1 MQDEKIIE
9 LYFERDERA
18 ISETDE
24 KYGPYCRKIAYNLLY
39 DEFDS
44 EECVNDTYMKAWSS
58 IPPTRPGIFSAFLA
72 KITRNLALDRLKMAS
87 AKKRID
93 HTPASLDE
101 LSECIGGSDF
111 TEEMSASKLGEII
124 SRFLKSESRNSRLI
138 FIRRY
143 FFEDTVRDIARLL
156 HLSEANVKTS
166 LHRTRA
172 RLAKFLSEE
181 GVFV

>member
-24 KYGPYCRKIAYNLLY
+24 KYGPYCRKIAYNLLS

-44 EECVNDTYMKAWSS
+44 EECVNDTYMKAWNA
-58 IPPTRPGIFSAFLA
+58 IPPTKPSIFSAFLA
-72 KITRNLALDRLKMAS
+72 KITRNLALDRLKCKG

-101 LSECIGGSDF
+101 LSECIGGFDF
-111 TEEMSASKLGEII
+111 SEELSASELGEII
-124 SRFLKSESRNSRLI
+124 SRFLKTEQKSARII

-143 FFEDTVRDIARLL
+143 FFEDSIKDIARLL
-156 HLSEANVKTS
+156 RFSEGNVKTT

>member
-58 IPPTRPGIFSAFLA
+58 IPPTRPGIFSAFL
-72 KITRNLALDRLKMAS
+72 
-87 AKKRID
+87 
-93 HTPASLDE
+93 
-101 LSECIGGSDF
+101 GSK
-111 TEEMSASKLGEII
+111 SCSK
-124 SRFLKSESRNSRLI
+124 
-138 FIRRY
+138 
-143 FFEDTVRDIARLL
+143 
-156 HLSEANVKTS
+156 
-166 LHRTRA
+166 
-172 RLAKFLSEE
+172 
-181 GVFV
+181 